1 MKRLLHLLN
10 DVSLSWLIAALTAT
24 VVAFALVYYW
34 LAHVGAGLLVFTFTT
49 AARPNLLDALYF
61 SIVTISSLGYGDVR
75 PVGIARIVV
84 GAEVV
89 IGLSFFGLLVAKISS
104 VKQDYILRRMY
115 SDLVDDKLAKFGTQ
129 LDEARLLYRNTAQM
143 LLDGDLDPE
152 LTTTFR
158 RETPGATFFSQYRQ
172 LLDDTKNLM
181 VAEAHNNAL
190 FGVIDDSRI
199 VAIYDDLRGML
210 RRTVMLWDRDSQAA
224 CDLVL
229 CDNGEELARI
239 CTLADGLASLALH
252 GSRNTDI
259 VATCREIGEL
269 TTRIRADVLP
279 AI

>member
-1 MKRLLHLLN
+1 MKRLLHLIN
-10 DVSLSWLIAALTAT
+10 EVSLGWLIAALTAT

-34 LAHVGAGLLVFTFTT
+34 LAHIGAGLLLFTFDT

-61 SIVTISSLGYGDVR
+61 SIVTISSLGYGDIR
-75 PVGIARIVV
+75 PVGITRLVV
-84 GAEVV
+84 GTEVV
-89 IGLSFFGLLVAKISS
+89 LGLSFFGLLVAKISS
-104 VKQDYILRRMY
+104 VKQDYILRSMY
-115 SDLVDDKLAKFGTQ
+115 ADLVDDKLAKFSAR
-129 LDEARLLYRNTAQM
+129 LDEARLLFRNTSQM

-199 VAIYDDLRGML
+199 VAVYDDLRGML

-229 CDNGEELARI
+229 CDNGDDLARI
-239 CTLADGLASLALH
+239 CDLAEKLAQLGSA
-252 GSRNTDI
+252 GSRNADVI
-259 VATCREIGEL
+259 ATCREIVQL
-269 TTRIRADVLP
+269 TARILAEVLP